1 MNIDV
6 CGLEREISLPFEKC
20 GLGGSFTLSY
30 EDNLVGEK

>member
-6 CGLEREISLPFEKC
+6 CGLEREISLPFGKC
-20 GLGGSFTLSY
+20 SLGGSFTLSY

>member
-20 GLGGSFTLSY
+20 SLGGSFTLSY